1 MKRNGSVLIVVL
13 GLLAILA
20 VVGITFV
27 TMSSIDTSTA
37 ANFAL
42 QAQFDLAADAAVD
55 YVCQALVQD
64 IWEFD
69 TSTSSSTYRQYT
81 GRVLTGLYGT
91 EFWDHPS
98 ATDASGNR
106 TDPYLATNWEGF
118 DKPTPTGG
126 AVYSFPTA
134 AVVTL
139 FNLTNFGGATV
150 TDGSGDTD
158 GHPNNLGIPSPK
170 DVGQGVQVKWNSPAN
185 GLWIPD
191 LAFPYETGVI
201 RVSVTVQ
208 DHGAMVNLNAH
219 GNGNR
224 QDNEVAQRWPYV
236 AAQGKGYFVS
246 DVGNPLVVPS
256 FWTGFNLDLKKLV
269 LGDGASVP
277 GRWSKSGPGIQATGE
292 ILIQNPFAK
301 GDRPYTLDEEFELRR
316 LTGTAATTRL
326 ESFTTGGGLQ
336 STPASFTPTTWQNRL
351 SLTTVG
357 WTAEVRPSLIDPL
370 NTSPPPGT
378 HDTTQ
383 QLKADLNF
391 DIDADIK
398 AALVA
403 GRAFDPR
410 PGFSE
415 KTLDQFIANICAFRK
430 RTPSFLQPSPNIYGA
445 RRQPFFTKAAAGS
458 TPGTPP
464 KWPLKLEVYN
474 PWPGDQAGDT
484 GGIAWNLWKIVITCK
499 DDQTIGDASDKKTI
513 TIVIREITTPPS
525 KWAAKRAIEV
535 NKTISTDPADT
546 TRQTLTIAG
555 TGANNTFGLEV
566 AEIRLDAF
574 SGGPPQGVDKIDPSV
589 VSAGWRRKVGV
600 YEEMRAPSAD
610 LSTAITVLY
619 VKDLASGEGV
629 GNLSF
634 GTLNPQEILK
644 GDGIP
649 IRFPHSVPDIATW
662 DPKTKGPLPPYA
674 TATDSQFKA
683 FLRIGDL
690 NQVLCPK
697 DETEALPANYWP
709 WIGRIA
715 SKSVLYQTLE
725 KEVKF
730 DWDDTMAVGD
740 PTAFCRRNAA
750 NVLTTERPW
759 LDSYDNDGDGKI
771 DDQDKGNDTDG
782 GRFCGPEIRVAGKI
796 NLNTATDKT
805 LDAIDT
811 SLGTGGAIKT
821 VVKNLRVAGT
831 IKSIAQL
838 VGQFPSPG
846 TGDDALGPLEKRDLP
861 FTRISNIATVRSDTF
876 SIYGTVQYVEPPKTA
891 GATPARIIKTRRFW
905 ALVDR
910 SPSLAFSPA
919 ATGNKFLHPR
929 IVNLQW
935 MD

>member
-1 MKRNGSVLIVVL
+1 MKRKGSVLIVVL

-55 YVCQALVQD
+55 YVCHPLVQD

-69 TSTSSSTYRQYT
+69 TSASTSPTYRQYT
-81 GRVLTGLYGT
+81 GRALTSLYGT
-91 EFWDHPS
+91 EFWDQAN
-98 ATDASGNR
+98 ATS
-106 TDPYLATNWEGF
+106 DPYLATNWAGATA
-118 DKPTPTGG
+118 PTG
-126 AVYSFPTA
+126 AVYSFATTGT
-134 AVVTL
+134 VTL
-139 FNLTNFGGATV
+139 YNLNNFGGATV
-150 TDGSGDTD
+150 TDGSESQPLL
-158 GHPNNLGIPSPK
+158 GHPNNLGIPDTTGK
-170 DVGQGVQVKWNSPAN
+170 VIWNKPAN

-191 LAFPYETGVI
+191 LAFPYEAGVI

-219 GNGNR
+219 GNW
-224 QDNEVAQRWPYV
+224 QDDQKWPYG
-236 AAQGKGYFVS
+236 AARGKGYFIS
-246 DVGNPLVVPS
+246 DVNPVV
-256 FWTGFNLDLKKLV
+256 TGFLSGLDLKKLV

-277 GRWSKSGPGIQATGE
+277 GRWSKNNGPGIKETGE

-301 GDRPYTLDEEFELRR
+301 GDCPYTLDEEFELRR

-336 STPASFTPTTWQNRL
+336 STPASCTPTTWQNRL

-391 DIDADIK
+391 DNDAVVR
-398 AALVA
+398 AALVD

-415 KTLDQFIANICAFRK
+415 KTLGQFIANICAFRK

-445 RRQPFFTKAAAGS
+445 RRQPFFTKALATAVAQ
-458 TPGTPP
+458 TTPP
-464 KWPLKLEVYN
+464 KWNLKLEVYN
-474 PWPGDQAGDT
+474 PWPDDQASGDT
-484 GGIAWNLWKIVITCK
+484 GGIAWSQWKVVIKCK

-574 SGGPPQGVDKIDPSV
+574 SGGPTQGVDKIDPSV

-610 LSTAITVLY
+610 LPTAITVLY
-619 VKDLASGEGV
+619 VKNLNPAAGESAGTMT
-629 GNLSF
+629 F
-634 GTLNPQEILK
+634 GTVDPYEITK
-644 GDGIP
+644 EDGKNNRIP
-649 IRFPHSVPDIATW
+649 IRFPHSVPDIGTW

-674 TATDSQFKA
+674 TDGQFKA
-683 FLRIGDL
+683 FLRLGDL

-697 DETEALPANYWP
+697 DETEAAAFWP
-709 WIGRIA
+709 WITTVA
-715 SKSVLYQTLE
+715 SRSISGTVADDAS
-725 KEVKF
+725 VKF
-730 DWDDTMAVGD
+730 NWDDTMAVGD
-740 PTAFCRRNAA
+740 PTAFCRMNAA

-821 VVKNLRVAGT
+821 AVKSLRGANNT
-831 IKSIAQL
+831 TPIKSIAQL
-838 VGQFPSPG
+838 AGQMTPG
-846 TGDDALGPLEKRDLP
+846 TGADRGDAFGPLEKRDLG
-861 FTRISNIATVRSDTF
+861 FTRLSNIATVRSDTF

-910 SPSLAFSPA
+910 SPSVAFSPVA
-919 ATGNKFLHPR
+919 SSNKFLHPR